1 MLQLPISVSSALDP
15 DAWLPLFSAPKGL
28 MTRKPLRSFLIAVL
42 IFATLPPATAQ
53 TPAPVAPNGGLPGIL
68 AYIEKAWGTLGRSM
82 DDCKTVT
89 DERKQQ
95 GKAVVYFPADME
107 MPPIAKE
114 LESKCGIQAAKLPQ
128 VISAP
133 GSFDMRLLSKPGLLF
148 LPNPYVVPGGFFN
161 EMYGWDSYFIIRG
174 LLQAEKTQLARGMV
188 ENFFFEIQH
197 YGAILNA
204 NRTYFLTRSQPPF
217 LSSMV
222 LAVYEQ
228 QVASGKPDRDWLER
242 AYPFIVRDYEMWTTG
257 QHLAGNTGLSRYY
270 DYGDG
275 PTADIADTGDA
286 YYAEVI
292 GALLAGEISSSY
304 FVRQHAAQP
313 VDVPAYSLQVCTQDT
328 KLRGCSS
335 PLTVELTADYYKGD
349 RAMRESGFDISFRF
363 GPYSGSTHHYAPVCV
378 NSLLYKTD
386 RDLEKM
392 SLLLG
397 HTDQARTWSDRAK
410 HRADL
415 MNKYLWDPQ
424 RGMFYDWDFERNQRS
439 DYNYA
444 TTFYPLWSGMA
455 SPEQARAVL
464 GNLKIF
470 EQPGGI
476 VMSDRETKVQW
487 DYPYGWAPIQMLTIE
502 GMQHYKFDDDASRLS
517 YKFLSMVVD
526 NFTNDG
532 TIREK
537 YNVVTRSDEVNLT
550 AGYKA
555 NVIGFGWTNGTF
567 LVLLHDLPPGLRA
580 KLGQG
585 DRQAAAPQGRN

>member
-1 MLQLPISVSSALDP
+1 
-15 DAWLPLFSAPKGL
+15 
-28 MTRKPLRSFLIAVL
+28 MTRNLLRLLLVPVL
-42 IFATLPPATAQ
+42 ILAVVAQ
-53 TPAPVAPNGGLPGIL
+53 CAAQNGAQVAPDRRLPEIL
-68 AYIEKAWGTLGRSM
+68 AYIDKAWGTLGRSM

-95 GKAVVYFPADME
+95 GRALVYFPAEME

-114 LESKCGIQAAKLPQ
+114 LESKCGIQTAKLPQ
-128 VISAP
+128 VIKAP
-133 GSFDMRLLSKPGLLF
+133 GSFDMHLLSKHGLLF

-174 LLQAEKTQLARGMV
+174 LLQAGKTQLARGMV

-228 QVASGKPDRDWLER
+228 GAAGGKPDREWLER

-286 YYAEVI
+286 YYADVI
-292 GALLAGEISSSY
+292 GALLAGEIANDY
-304 FVRQHAAQP
+304 FVRQHAPQP
-313 VDVPAYSLQVCTQDT
+313 VAVPAYALEVCSQGA
-328 KLRGCSS
+328 KARSCSS
-335 PLTVELTADYYKGD
+335 PVTMELTADYYKGD

-363 GPYSGSTHHYAPVCV
+363 GPYSGSTHHYAPVCL
-378 NSLLYKTD
+378 NSLLYKTE
-386 RDLEKM
+386 RDLEKI
-392 SLLLG
+392 STVLG
-397 HTDQARTWSDRAK
+397 HPDQARTWADRAK

-424 RGMFYDWDFERNQRS
+424 RGMFYDWDFEQNKRS

-444 TTFYPLWSGMA
+444 TTFYPLWSEMA
-455 SPEQARAVL
+455 SPEQARAVVA
-464 GNLKIF
+464 NLKIF
-470 EQPGGI
+470 EQPGGL

-487 DYPYGWAPIQMLTIE
+487 DYPYGWAPIQMLSIE
-502 GMQHYKFDDDASRLS
+502 GLQHYKFDDVAGRLS

-537 YNVVTRSDEVNLT
+537 YNVVTRSDEVRLT
-550 AGYKA
+550 AGYRA
-555 NVIGFGWTNGTF
+555 NLIGFGWTNGAF
-567 LVLLHDLPPGLRA
+567 LVLLHDLPPALRT
-580 KLGQG
+580 KLEQG
-585 DRQAAAPQGRN
+585 ESQAAAPKMTR